1 MKQRMRIVLGLCV
14 CAAGLVL
21 CSSCTTAD
29 AVTGQQVYNLY
40 SIQDD
45 IQLGEAAIAANLE
58 KLEEKGVSINSDP
71 RRLKKLREITQR
83 IAAVSDMPQ
92 LPYDVVLVHTGI
104 VNACAFPGG
113 RLMVFEGLYDPK
125 EGLVTDEDELAA
137 VIAHEIAHVSCRH
150 ATEQLSKVTTAAA
163 IAEVAAAVEE
173 HKEHEKTAMAIRA
186 IFMMGA
192 SLWIPV
198 YSREDEFEADRV
210 GLFYMARAGFDPRAA
225 PRIWKRVAKREGE
238 GSGFFASIF
247 STHPANKA
255 RYEALQKLLPYA
267 IEEYVAVMGRYPEG
281 YVPPE
286 TPPPPCIHSTGGV
299 PTRKRAKVE
308 SSVPSA

>member
-1 MKQRMRIVLGLCV
+1 MNQPMRIVLGLCV
-14 CAAGLVL
+14 CAAGLAL
-21 CSSCTTAD
+21 CSSCTTVD

-45 IQLGEAAIAANLE
+45 IQLGQTAVAANLKE
-58 KLEEKGVSINSDP
+58 LTESGVPINSDP
-71 RRLKKLREITQR
+71 VRLEKLREITRR

-137 VIAHEIAHVSCRH
+137 VIAHEIAHANCRH
-150 ATEQLSKVTTAAA
+150 ATERLSKVMTAAA
-163 IAEVAAAVEE
+163 IAEIAAAVAE
-173 HKEHEKTAMAIRA
+173 HKEHEKSAMALRA
-186 IFMMGA
+186 MFMVGA

-225 PRIWKRVAKREGE
+225 PRIWQRVAQREGE
-238 GSGFFASIF
+238 ARSLLASIF
-247 STHPANKA
+247 ATHPANKA
-255 RYEALQKLLPYA
+255 RFEALQKLLPYA

-286 TPPPPCIHSTGGV
+286 NPPPLHSFD
-299 PTRKRAKVE
+299 
-308 SSVPSA
+308 